1 MRGLMFGWVWCVAIL
16 MPWQGRANAQAQ
28 APVPGPAPGAAPALN
43 PLPVAPPA
51 PEVPREWKGKV
62 VVSDVLLAPELGANP
77 QGMAAGLRRM
87 QRRVI
92 NGVEGFWRMHFVAF
106 LDRPS
111 DGDTLNVVAT
121 DVSDPSRRKNV
132 RVFEVPAEPSQR
144 VLHMNNFV
152 VAENM
157 GFERGREYEI
167 TVEKSGAP
175 GGKQDV
181 YARGVITL
189 K

>member
-1 MRGLMFGWVWCVAIL
+1 
-16 MPWQGRANAQAQ
+16 MPFAGQAQ
-28 APVPGPAPGAAPALN
+28 APAALPAPAGAPAVN
-43 PLPVAPPA
+43 QLPVPPPA

-77 QGMAAGLRRM
+77 QMMAAGLRRM
-87 QRRVI
+87 QRSVI
-92 NGVEGFWRMHFVAF
+92 SGVEGFWRMHFVAF
-106 LDRPS
+106 LERPAE
-111 DGDTLNVVAT
+111 GETLNVVAT
-121 DVSDPSRRKNV
+121 DVTDPSNRKNV
-132 RVFEVPAEPSQR
+132 RVFEVPADPAQR

-157 GFERGREYEI
+157 GFERGHQYEI
-167 TVEKSGAP
+167 TVEKSGTP
-175 GGKQDV
+175 SGKQDV